1 MINRQ
6 ELARALIDSL
16 TDQLVV
22 TGIGNACN
30 DMYAAGDR
38 ALNFYMRGSMGA
50 GVPIA
55 FGLARARPN
64 DRVICVEG
72 DGSVLMNMGALATIG
87 SYKPDNLTIVVLDN
101 GAYLGGKNGALLM
114 QNSGLGNAANILA
127 SLTVPYQIPML
138 LIISQRGELGEFN
151 TVQVG
156 MGQALRP
163 TLDGVDVQHF
173 TMERE
178 DEVEKIMT
186 GAIKLAFSTD
196 RPVAVIVSPLLS
208 GGKSL

>member
-1 MINRQ
+1 MAWSDVVLECLKANKIQ
-6 ELARALIDSL
+6 TLVHIPDTIL
-16 TDQLVV
+16 TDLIRRAGEDEFFDVISPTREEEGV
-22 TGIGNACN
+22 GIVC
-30 DMYAAGDR
+30 
-38 ALNFYMRGSMGA
+38 
-50 GVPIA
+50 
-55 FGLARARPN
+55 
-64 DRVICVEG
+64 
-72 DGSVLMNMGALATIG
+72 
-87 SYKPDNLTIVVLDN
+87 
-101 GAYLGGKNGALLM
+101 GAYLGGRNGALLM
-114 QNSGLGNAANILA
+114 QNSGLGNAANILG

-138 LIISQRGELGEFN
+138 LLISQRGELGEFN

-163 TLDGVDVQHF
+163 TLDGLDVPHF

-178 DEVEKIMT
+178 EEVENIMT

>member
-1 MINRQ
+1 M
-6 ELARALIDSL
+6 AWSD
-16 TDQLVV
+16 
-22 TGIGNACN
+22 
-30 DMYAAGDR
+30 
-38 ALNFYMRGSMGA
+38 
-50 GVPIA
+50 
-55 FGLARARPN
+55 
-64 DRVICVEG
+64 
-72 DGSVLMNMGALATIG
+72 
-87 SYKPDNLTIVVLDN
+87 VVLECLRANGIELLVHIPDTILTELIRLAEADDFFDVISPTREEEGVGIIC
-101 GAYLGGKNGALLM
+101 GAYLGGRSGALLM
-114 QNSGLGNAANILA
+114 QNSGLGNAANILG

-138 LIISQRGELGEFN
+138 LLISQRGELGEFN

-163 TLDGVDVQHF
+163 TLDGLDVPHF

-178 DEVEKIMT
+178 DEVAKIMT